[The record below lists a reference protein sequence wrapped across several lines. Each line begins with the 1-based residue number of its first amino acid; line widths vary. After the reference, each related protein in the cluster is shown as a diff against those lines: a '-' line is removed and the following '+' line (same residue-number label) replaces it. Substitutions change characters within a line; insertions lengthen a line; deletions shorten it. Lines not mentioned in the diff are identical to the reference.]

1 MLYFHKFSERHE
13 VYNEKIRERG
23 FSFTN
28 TVSISSTFD
37 LAFSSQL
44 QNNAFY
50 DDDDYSFV
58 IGSGVPAISK
68 WSPLRRRECNRRGV
82 RHC

>member
-44 QNNAFY
+44 QIML
-50 DDDDYSFV
+50 SMMMM
-58 IGSGVPAISK
+58 IIR
-68 WSPLRRRECNRRGV
+68 L
-82 RHC
+82 